1 MHRCIP
7 TLNTAAL
14 ALGFL
19 FAQGLTHAHVHVQ
32 VGYAAG
38 ALELHVLDYDSGRFA
53 AAEYPLFVALA
64 ARQRVPADPRF
75 ELLLGAPGGLAWI
88 LPQNEVEG
96 LLNLGLGTSGIPAGL
111 FAADQ
116 IRLTLERMEGPGR
129 FSLFTTSAFGAPT
142 AHMTTA
148 DGIDPARD
156 FIVIPA
162 VNGHVHVNWAFTQP
176 GTYLVDFTAVGSL
189 AATGQPLRSLPTR
202 YTFVVEGPEPPT
214 VGSPRILPD
223 SRIELPVE
231 ASLGARVRIQS
242 SADLQRWDN
251 IAEATGTGI
260 TKPVLLPPS
269 IQPQTYYRAV
279 ID

>member
-1 MHRCIP
+1 MLSTIRS
-7 TLNTAAL
+7 LTATVVL
-14 ALGFL
+14 LGSVL
-19 FAQGLTHAHVHVQ
+19 FQGRIHAHVHIQ

-38 ALELHVLDYDSGRFA
+38 ALDLHVLDYESGRFA
-53 AAEYPLFVALA
+53 AGEYVLFVALA

-75 ELLLGAPGGLAWI
+75 EPLLGPADGIAWI

-116 IRLTLERMEGPGR
+116 IRLTLERVEGPGR
-129 FSLFTTSAFGAPT
+129 LSLFTTTAFGVPT
-142 AHMTTA
+142 AHMTTD
-148 DGIDPARD
+148 DGVDPTRD
-156 FIVIPA
+156 FILIPA

-189 AATGQPLRSLPTR
+189 AATGQTLRSLPTR
-202 YTFVVEGPEPPT
+202 YTFVVEGPEAPT
-214 VGSPRILPD
+214 IRPPRILPD
-223 SRIELPVE
+223 SRIELPVR

-242 SADLQRWDN
+242 SPDLQRWDN
-251 IAEATGTGI
+251 VAEATGTGTEVPI
-260 TKPVLLPPS
+260 VLPAS
-269 IQPQTYYRAV
+269 TQPQSFFRAV

>member
-1 MHRCIP
+1 MLRCIP
-7 TLNTAAL
+7 TLKTAAL
-14 ALGFL
+14 ALGFP
-19 FAQGLTHAHVHVQ
+19 FSQGITHAHVHIQ

-38 ALELHVLDYDSGRFA
+38 ALELHVLDYDSGRFEA
-53 AAEYPLFVALA
+53 GEYPLFVALA
-64 ARQRVPADPRF
+64 ARQRVPTDPRF
-75 ELLLGAPGGLAWI
+75 ELLLGPPGGLAWI

-116 IRLTLERMEGPGR
+116 VRLTLDQVKGPGR
-129 FSLFTTSAFGAPT
+129 VSLFTTSAFGVPT

-148 DGIDPARD
+148 DGVDPTRD

-162 VNGHVHVNWAFTQP
+162 VNGHIHVNWAFTQS

-223 SRIELPVE
+223 SRIELPVG
-231 ASLGARVRIQS
+231 ASPGARVRIQS
-242 SADLQRWDN
+242 SPDLQRWDN
-251 IAEATGTGI
+251 VAEATGTGI

-269 IQPQTYYRAV
+269 IQPQTFYRAV